1 MNIDVRFITNY
12 MTVISADGSGQSET
26 ATSTTVKKT
35 TRKYGA

>member
-1 MNIDVRFITNY
+1 MNTDMRFIANY

-26 ATSTTVKKT
+26 ATSMTLRT